1 MSVTAEVEAFILDE
15 IAVGRATSI
24 ACDEDLLAGGVID
37 SLGVTQMG
45 AFLEDRY
52 GIRVTDEELRPV
64 NFQTLARIEAFV
76 SRRRP
81 KAPTW

>member
-15 IAVGRATSI
+15 IVVGRGTSI
-24 ACDEDLLAGGVID
+24 ALDEDLLAGGVID
-37 SLGVTQMG
+37 SLGVTQVV

-52 GIRVTDEELRPV
+52 GIRVTDEELKPL

-81 KAPTW
+81 RSRAW

>member
-24 ACDEDLLAGGVID
+24 TRDEDLLASGVID
-37 SLGVTQMG
+37 SLGVTQVV
-45 AFLEDRY
+45 AFLEDQY
-52 GIRVTDEELRPV
+52 GIRVTDEELKPL

-76 SRRRP
+76 TRRRP
-81 KAPTW
+81 RARRW

>member
-15 IAVGRATSI
+15 IAVDRATSI
-24 ACDEDLLAGGVID
+24 APDEDLLAGGVID

-52 GIRVTDEELRPV
+52 GIRVTDEELKPL